1 MKSKRKITSTSKEF
15 STVKE
20 KITFIHKDCHET
32 ELFEPLRL
40 LFKAKGFENVEIT
53 HGNNE
58 FGKDL
63 VFSMVDTAIDEKI
76 WYSAVVKNK
85 NAQQNDFVSGGE
97 IQQQVELSLKHPYI
111 NSSGKS
117 ITISRVFVIVN
128 GSVTTNARQVLT
140 SNYDK
145 FLHSSIFIWD
155 YQKLISEIEEFTK
168 ELFLN
173 DVEPAIQIFDSN
185 QIKLL
190 SDISKSNQLLQLNMS
205 DIDEIFVNVQ
215 TSNTKYLKKI
225 ENYVQFDD
233 DNKSKVR
240 TQDDVD
246 GFDEIINSDKNFI
259 IHGIPTSGKS
269 LYLKRLGIRLIKEKK
284 NNLVFFF
291 EFSNLVDLKSLKI
304 LDLKT
309 KMIEQF
315 KNQTKD
321 EDVNFDSYDRII
333 VLIDSFDD
341 IKNET
346 VKSNLLKYIDEFV
359 TSKTFANIQLIIA
372 MRTTDIIDKE
382 KVLNEFEKFEL
393 LPFNLSQAL
402 KLVEKI
408 IPDNKG
414 KSNAFL
420 KAMKDSMLSSTI
432 LRTPLALTLMA
443 ILYRDETID
452 LEELPAN
459 ITELY
464 NKFVDTYLD
473 RWDNAKGITQQY
485 KYEQTKNILGFIA
498 MEIHQSESNY
508 ISEEDLKD
516 FLIKLRKEFSYEE
529 IDNPVE
535 FINHLKLKTGVINY
549 NENENEKTFHFFN
562 HYFQEYFVS
571 LCIDE
576 SKENELKDNFFSE
589 WWENAIV
596 FYCGKN
602 PRRDVFLLDI
612 SKNIIPNE
620 IKDTYIFLN
629 LLSKSLQANHA
640 IPIKSR
646 ISVVKRMLGEFD
658 KFINEFIKEGAEGN
672 TMAAAVSTMDLV
684 LNFRDF
690 FDKLFSSKHISSDE
704 CLALFENILLEENN
718 NLSELTI
725 YCISYFITFHK
736 NDSSALEL
744 FSQKE
749 NINIIW
755 SRIVFIDLKLL
766 HYKAKEIKTY
776 KRIKRKMDRNK
787 FIILEKLND
796 ISIKQLN

>member
-1 MKSKRKITSTSKEF
+1 MKSNRKVTAKSIQF
-15 STVKE
+15 QTVKD
-20 KITFIHKDCHET
+20 KVFFIHKNCHET
-32 ELFEPLRL
+32 ELFEHLRL
-40 LFKAKGFENVEIT
+40 LFKAKGFQNVEVT

-63 VFSMVDTAIDEKI
+63 VFSMLDNAINEKI

-111 NSSGKS
+111 NSEGKS
-117 ITISRVFVIVN
+117 ISISRVFVIVN
-128 GSVTTNARQVLT
+128 GSVTVNARQVLN
-140 SNYDK
+140 SNYEK
-145 FLHSSIFIWD
+145 FLHSSIVIWD
-155 YQKLISEIEEFTK
+155 YQKLISEIEEFTQDI
-168 ELFLN
+168 FLN

-185 QIKLL
+185 QIKVL
-190 SDISKSNQLLQLNMS
+190 SDISKSNQLLQLNMN

-215 TSNTKYLKKI
+215 TSNSKYLKKV

-233 DNKSKVR
+233 NSKSK
-240 TQDDVD
+240 TKTFDDID
-246 GFDEIINSDKNFI
+246 GFDEIINSDKNFV

-269 LYLKRLGIRLIKEKK
+269 IYLKRLGIRLIKEKK
-284 NNLVFFF
+284 NNLVFYF
-291 EFSNLVDLKSLKI
+291 EFSSLVNLANSKMASI
-304 LDLKT
+304 ES

-315 KNQTKD
+315 KILSKD
-321 EDVNFDSYDRII
+321 EKIDFETYDKII
-333 VLIDSFDD
+333 ILIDSFDD
-341 IKNET
+341 IKNESI
-346 VKSNLLKYIDEFV
+346 KLNLLKHLDEFA
-359 TSKTFANIQLIIA
+359 TKNTFKKMQLVVA

-382 KVLNEFEKFEL
+382 KILSEFEKSEL

-408 IPDNKG
+408 IPDDKS

-473 RWDNAKGITQQY
+473 RWDNSKGITQQY

-498 MEIHQSESNY
+498 MKIHSSESNY
-508 ISEEDLKD
+508 ITEDELEK
-516 FLIKLRKEFSYEE
+516 FLIDLRKEFSYEE
-529 IDNPVE
+529 IDNPIE
-535 FINHLKLKTGVINY
+535 FINHLKLKTGVINFD
-549 NENENEKTFHFFN
+549 ENQKAFHFFN

-576 SKENELKDNFFSE
+576 SKENELKDNFFEE

-602 PRRDVFLLDI
+602 PRRDVFLLDV

-620 IKDTYIFLN
+620 LKDSYTYLN

-646 ISVVKRMLGEFD
+646 ITVVNKMISEFD
-658 KFINEFIKEGAEGN
+658 KFVNKFIKEGEEGN
-672 TMAAAVSTMDLV
+672 TFAASVTTMDLV

-690 FDKLFSSKHISSDE
+690 FDKLFNSRHISSNE
-704 CLALFENILLEENN
+704 CLSLFEEILLDENN
-718 NLSELTI
+718 KLSELTN

-736 NDSSALEL
+736 NNTSALEL

-749 NINIIW
+749 EINIIW

-766 HYKAKEIKTY
+766 HYKAKDIKSY

-787 FIILEKLND
+787 FLILEKLKG
-796 ISIKQLN
+796 ISVKQLN

>member
-1 MKSKRKITSTSKEF
+1 MKSKRKITSKSKEF

-20 KITFIHKDCHET
+20 KISFIHKECHET

-63 VFSMVDTAIDEKI
+63 VFSMIDVAIDEKI

-111 NSSGKS
+111 NSSGQP

-145 FLHSSIFIWD
+145 FLHSSIYIWD

-173 DVEPAIQIFDSN
+173 DLEPAIQIFDSN

-190 SDISKSNQLLQLNMS
+190 SDISKSNQLLQLNMN

-215 TSNTKYLKKI
+215 TSTSVYLKKI

-233 DNKSKVR
+233 DNKSKIKKI
-240 TQDDVD
+240 DDVD

-291 EFSNLVDLKSLKI
+291 EFANLIDTKSSKI
-304 LDLKT
+304 MDLKT
-309 KMIEQF
+309 KMNEQF

-321 EDVNFDSYDRII
+321 EYVNFESYDRII

-341 IKNET
+341 IKNESI
-346 VKSNLLKYIDEFV
+346 KSNLLKYIDEFV
-359 TSKTFANIQLIIA
+359 ASKTFTNIQLVIA
-372 MRTTDIIDKE
+372 MRTTEIIDKE
-382 KVLNEFEKFEL
+382 KILNEFEKSEL

-408 IPDNKG
+408 IPNNKG
-414 KSNAFL
+414 KSTAFL

-508 ISEEDLKD
+508 ISEVDLKN
-516 FLIKLRKEFSYEE
+516 FLINLRKEFSYEE
-529 IDNPVE
+529 IDNPAE

-549 NENENEKTFHFFN
+549 DENEKTFHFFN

-576 SKENELKDNFFSE
+576 SKENDLKDNFFSE

-602 PRRDVFLLDI
+602 PRRDVFLLDV

-620 IKDTYIFLN
+620 IKDQYIFLN

-646 ISVVKRMLGEFD
+646 ISVVKRMLSEFD
-658 KFINEFIKEGAEGN
+658 KFINKFIKEGEEGN
-672 TMAAAVSTMDLV
+672 TMAAAISTMDLV

-690 FDKLFSSKHISSDE
+690 FDKLFSSKHISSEE
-704 CLALFENILLEENN
+704 CLNLFENILLDENN
-718 NLSELTI
+718 KLSELTI

-749 NINIIW
+749 DINIIW

-787 FIILEKLND
+787 FLILEKLND
-796 ISIKQLN
+796 LSIKQLN

>member
-1 MKSKRKITSTSKEF
+1 MKLKRKITAKSKEF
-15 STVKE
+15 STVRE
-20 KITFIHKDCHET
+20 KVKFIHKDCHET

-63 VFSMVDTAIDEKI
+63 VFSMLDTAIDEKI

-97 IQQQVELSLKHPYI
+97 IQQQVELSLKHPYT
-111 NSSGKS
+111 NSSGKPIS
-117 ITISRVFVIVN
+117 ISRVFVIVN

-190 SDISKSNQLLQLNMS
+190 SDISKSNQLLQLNMC

-215 TSNTKYLKKI
+215 TSNTKYLKKV
-225 ENYVQFDD
+225 ENYVQFDK
-233 DNKSKVR
+233 DNNSKVK
-240 TQDDVD
+240 TFEDID

-291 EFSNLVDLKSLKI
+291 EFSSLVDIKSCKLLNLK
-304 LDLKT
+304 D

-321 EDVNFDSYDRII
+321 EVVNFESYDKII
-333 VLIDSFDD
+333 VLIDSLDD
-341 IKNET
+341 IKNESI
-346 VKSNLLKYIDEFV
+346 KAELLKHIDEFAS
-359 TSKTFANIQLIIA
+359 TSTFKNIQLVIT

-382 KVLNEFEKFEL
+382 KILNEFEKSEL

-408 IPDNKG
+408 IPNNKS

-473 RWDNAKGITQQY
+473 RWDNSKGVTQQY

-498 MEIHQSESNY
+498 MEIHLSESNY
-508 ISEEDLKD
+508 ITEDDLKI
-516 FLIKLRKEFSYEE
+516 FLVKLRKEFSYEE
-529 IDNPVE
+529 IDKPVE

-549 NENENEKTFHFFN
+549 DENEKSFHFFN

-576 SKENELKDNFFSE
+576 SRENDLKVNFFEE

-602 PRRDVFLLDI
+602 PRRDVFLLDV
-612 SKNIIPNE
+612 SKNIIPYE
-620 IKDTYIFLN
+620 IKDTYIYLN
-629 LLSKSLQANHA
+629 LLSKSLQANHS

-646 ISVVKRMLGEFD
+646 ITVVKRMLGEFD
-658 KFINEFIKEGAEGN
+658 KFINDFIKEGEEGN
-672 TMAAAVSTMDLV
+672 TMAASISTMDLI
-684 LNFRDF
+684 LNLRDF
-690 FDKLFSSKHISSDE
+690 FDKLFGSRHISSDE
-704 CLALFENILLEENN
+704 CLILFENILLDENN

-744 FSQKE
+744 FSLKE
-749 NINIIW
+749 NIDIIW

-766 HYKAKEIKTY
+766 HYKAKDIKSY

-787 FIILEKLND
+787 FLILEKLND
-796 ISIKQLN
+796 LSIKQLK

>member
-1 MKSKRKITSTSKEF
+1 MKLKRKITAKSKEF
-15 STVKE
+15 LTVKE
-20 KITFIHKDCHET
+20 KINFIHKDCHET

-63 VFSMVDTAIDEKI
+63 VFSMVDSAIDEKI

-111 NSSGKS
+111 NSSGKPIS
-117 ITISRVFVIVN
+117 ISRVFVIVN
-128 GSVTTNARQVLT
+128 GSVTANARQVLT

-173 DVEPAIQIFDSN
+173 DVEAAIQIFDSN

-215 TSNTKYLKKI
+215 TSNSKYLKKV
-225 ENYVQFDD
+225 ENYVQFDEV
-233 DNKSKVR
+233 NKSKVKIFE
-240 TQDDVD
+240 DID

-291 EFSNLVDLKSLKI
+291 EFSSLVDIKSSKL
-304 LDLKT
+304 LDLKD

-321 EDVNFDSYDRII
+321 EEVNFESYDKII
-333 VLIDSFDD
+333 VFIDSFDD
-341 IKNET
+341 IKNESI
-346 VKSNLLKYIDEFV
+346 KAELLKHIDEFAS
-359 TSKTFANIQLIIA
+359 TNTFINIQLVIA

-382 KVLNEFEKFEL
+382 KILNEFEKSEL

-408 IPDNKG
+408 IPNNKS

-473 RWDNAKGITQQY
+473 RWDNAKGVTQQY

-498 MEIHQSESNY
+498 MEIHLSESNY
-508 ISEEDLKD
+508 ITEDDLKI

-535 FINHLKLKTGVINY
+535 FINHLKLKTGVINFD
-549 NENENEKTFHFFN
+549 ENEKSFHFFN

-576 SKENELKDNFFSE
+576 SKENDLKDNFFEE

-602 PRRDVFLLDI
+602 PRRDVLLLDV

-620 IKDTYIFLN
+620 IKETYIYLN

-646 ISVVKRMLGEFD
+646 ITVVKRMLGEFD
-658 KFINEFIKEGAEGN
+658 KFINDFIKEGAEGN
-672 TMAAAVSTMDLV
+672 TMAAAISTMDLV
-684 LNFRDF
+684 LNLRDF
-690 FDKLFSSKHISSDE
+690 FDKLFGSRHISSDE
-704 CLALFENILLEENN
+704 CITLFENILLNENN

-766 HYKAKEIKTY
+766 HYKAKDIKSY

-787 FIILEKLND
+787 FLILERLND
-796 ISIKQLN
+796 ISIKQLK

>member
-1 MKSKRKITSTSKEF
+1 MKLKRKITAKSKEF

-20 KITFIHKDCHET
+20 KINFIHKNCHET

-63 VFSMVDTAIDEKI
+63 VFSMVDSAIDEKI

-111 NSSGKS
+111 NSSGKPIS
-117 ITISRVFVIVN
+117 ISRVFVIVN
-128 GSVTTNARQVLT
+128 GSVTANARQVLT

-173 DVEPAIQIFDSN
+173 DVEAGIQIFDSN

-215 TSNTKYLKKI
+215 TSNSKYLKKV
-225 ENYVQFDD
+225 ENYVQFDE
-233 DNKSKVR
+233 DNKSKVK
-240 TQDDVD
+240 TFEDID

-291 EFSNLVDLKSLKI
+291 EFSSLVDTKNSKL
-304 LDLKT
+304 LDLKD

-321 EDVNFDSYDRII
+321 EEVNFESYDKII

-341 IKNET
+341 IKNESI
-346 VKSNLLKYIDEFV
+346 KAELLKHIDEFAS
-359 TSKTFANIQLIIA
+359 TNTFKNIQLVIA

-382 KVLNEFEKFEL
+382 KILNEFEKSEL

-408 IPDNKG
+408 IPNNKS

-473 RWDNAKGITQQY
+473 RWDNAKGVTQQY

-498 MEIHQSESNY
+498 MEIHLSESNY
-508 ISEEDLKD
+508 ITEDDLKI

-535 FINHLKLKTGVINY
+535 FINHLKLKTGVINFD
-549 NENENEKTFHFFN
+549 ENEKSFHFFN

-576 SKENELKDNFFSE
+576 SKENDLKDNFFEE

-602 PRRDVFLLDI
+602 PRRDVFLLDV
-612 SKNIIPNE
+612 SKNIIPSE
-620 IKDTYIFLN
+620 IKDTYIYLN

-646 ISVVKRMLGEFD
+646 ITVVKRMLGEFN
-658 KFINEFIKEGAEGN
+658 KFINDFIKEGAEGN
-672 TMAAAVSTMDLV
+672 TMAAAISTMDLV
-684 LNFRDF
+684 LNLRDF
-690 FDKLFSSKHISSDE
+690 FDKLFGSRHISSDE
-704 CLALFENILLEENN
+704 CITLFENILLDENN

-744 FSQKE
+744 FSQKD

-766 HYKAKEIKTY
+766 HYKAKDIKSY

-787 FIILEKLND
+787 FLILERLND
-796 ISIKQLN
+796 ISIKQLK